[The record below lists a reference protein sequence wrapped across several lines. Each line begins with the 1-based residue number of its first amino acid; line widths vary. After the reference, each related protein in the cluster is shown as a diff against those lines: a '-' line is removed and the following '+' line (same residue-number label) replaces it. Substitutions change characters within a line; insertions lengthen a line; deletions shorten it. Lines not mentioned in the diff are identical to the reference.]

1 MKVLITGSNGFIG
14 SYLASQL
21 DKKNY
26 EVKRHIR
33 NQKKLLNNADHVFF
47 TTSDL
52 ETAVKEID
60 VVIHC
65 AGKSGPSKNQRN
77 DWDSYHEANA
87 IFTKKVALLAA
98 KNNVKKFI
106 YLSTIKVYGEE
117 TLGGPITLNS
127 KLNPADFYAKSKLLG
142 EKELKAITEKN
153 SMSHII
159 LRPGLVY
166 GKEMRG
172 SLNSLRNLIKYHI
185 PLPVGL
191 LKSNKRSML
200 SIINLLSFINLALKS
215 DQASNNTFLL
225 CDDKNYS
232 TYELVEALGKSI
244 NAKPLTFPLQD
255 SFIEF
260 IGKSF
265 GKETEV
271 KKLTRSLQIDN
282 SFSKQLLGWKPKSNL
297 VDTLIATW

>member
-21 DKKNY
+21 SKKNY
-26 EVKRHIR
+26 VVKRYIR
-33 NQKKLLNNADHVFF
+33 DKKKLQNNADDIFF

-52 ETAVKEID
+52 EMALKEID

-65 AGKSGPSKNQRN
+65 AGKSGPSKDKRN
-77 DWDSYHEANA
+77 DWDSYHQANT
-87 IFTKKVALLAA
+87 IFTKKVASLAA

-117 TLGGPITLNS
+117 TLSGPITLNNEH
-127 KLNPADFYAKSKLLG
+127 NPADFYAKSKLLG
-142 EKELKAITEKN
+142 ENELKAISEKN
-153 SMSHII
+153 SMSYII

-166 GKEMRG
+166 GKEMKG
-172 SLNSLRNLIKYHI
+172 SLNSLRNLIKHNI

-200 SIINLLSFINLALKS
+200 SISNLLSFINLALKS
-215 DQASNNTFLL
+215 EQASNHTFLL

-244 NAKPLTFPLQD
+244 NVKPLIFPLKD

-260 IGKSF
+260 IGKFF
-265 GKETEV
+265 GKETEA

-282 SFSKQLLGWKPKSNL
+282 SFSKQLLDWEPKSNL
-297 VDTLIATW
+297 ADTLTAPW